1 MADDYIVTEHNT
13 PFRPTEKAYR
23 QNNEYKENSGSFG
36 RELVKA
42 GLGVALTGDASGA
55 VAGLVVGSV
64 VDKIMK

>member
-1 MADDYIVTEHNT
+1 MADNYVVTENNT

-23 QNNEYKENSGSFG
+23 QNNECNESSGSFG

-55 VAGLVVGSV
+55 IAGLVVGSV